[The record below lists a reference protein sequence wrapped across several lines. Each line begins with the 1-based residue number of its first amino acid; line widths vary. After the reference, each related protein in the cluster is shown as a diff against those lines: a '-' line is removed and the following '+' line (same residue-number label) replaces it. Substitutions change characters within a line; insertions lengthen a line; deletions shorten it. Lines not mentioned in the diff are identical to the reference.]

1 MATFSKADLETL
13 SHDGFTN
20 NGQQYF
26 YVAAVT
32 SPSLLAKL
40 KSNENGMPGRLHQ
53 IQFLVLQTRFYIF
66 SKMPIT
72 LCFTNI
78 LFQFEN

>member
-26 YVAAVT
+26 YVVAVT

-40 KSNENGMPGRLHQ
+40 KSNENGHAWKAASDTISCFADTFLH
-53 IQFLVLQTRFYIF
+53 FFKNANYF
-66 SKMPIT
+66 M
-72 LCFTNI
+72 FH
-78 LFQFEN
+78 